1 MAECLLEFVLIRSE
15 GVYDPVNKLMLF
27 RSWEAPEHWGLRDVH
42 LGEVLQE
49 SLQLVLY
56 IEMF

>member
-1 MAECLLEFVLIRSE
+1 MLEFVLIRSE